1 MSSMR
6 MIMHLPR
13 IHLPLTYPPG
23 SPDLGRHYRSNSP
36 LPSIQLQAQSPSASQ
51 KHQAVQELPA
61 ANTFVGTG
69 GDDNSTGS
77 DQYSDYSYKTNQPKY
92 STKTVLIFI
101 SDFICVML

>member
-6 MIMHLPR
+6 MIMPL

-77 DQYSDYSYKTNQPKY
+77 DQYSDYSYKTTQPKY
-92 STKTVLIFI
+92 STKTVPVFI
-101 SDFICVML
+101 SDFVCVML